1 MKLFLG
7 IAALLLTA
15 CAHLDPPTVALR
27 DVTVVNV
34 MDGSLRADQTVLI
47 TGNRITAVGPAAEIR
62 VSRNAAVVD
71 AAGGFLIPGLW
82 DMHVHSVANVAL
94 DMAVRSVAAMD
105 WHFPLFLAWGVTGVR
120 NMNDGTGDITLEL
133 TNSVKRRLAA
143 GELHGPRF
151 LANGPSIDG
160 DPPLGSN
167 SAVVRTADEARAAVN
182 KLVESGA
189 DFIKVYENLSREAYF
204 AIVDQA
210 RRRGIP
216 VDGHIPFRV
225 TPEEAADAG
234 QRTFEHVLAMAAG
247 CSTAAAAER
256 ERFARVLSPLAGAL
270 ALEGLAPM
278 TLFRHERAL
287 YDSRDPAAC
296 APTIA
301 AYLRNAVADT
311 PNVVAYRDVVTAQ
324 EILADTSRI
333 RFVPEVIRRNW
344 QAMLSTDLYRE
355 MQSVLRP
362 LVPLYSENARL
373 LNEAGVVLLAGT
385 DVGIPALIPGI
396 SLHEELELL
405 VEAGLTPPEAL
416 RTATINPARV
426 LGLADSLGSVEVG
439 KLADLVLLDADP
451 LADIRNTQRIRAVVA
466 DGRLYRRAD
475 LDRLLAE
482 VEELNRRVENR
493 EQ

>member
-1 MKLFLG
+1 MKKILVG
-7 IAALLLTA
+7 IVGLLLSA
-15 CAHLDPPTVALR
+15 CAHVNLPTVALR
-27 DVTVVNV
+27 NVTVVSV
-34 MDGSLRADQTVLI
+34 LDGSLRAGQTVLVA
-47 TGNRITAVGPAAEIR
+47 GNRITAMGPADEIG
-62 VSRNAAVVD
+62 VSNTADVVD

-94 DMAVRSVAAMD
+94 DMAVDSVAAMD

-120 NMNDGTGDITLEL
+120 NMNDGTGDVSLKL
-133 TNSVKRRLAA
+133 TNSIKRRLAT
-143 GELHGPRF
+143 GDLHGPRF
-151 LANGPSIDG
+151 VASGPSIDG

-167 SAVVRTADEARAAVN
+167 SAVVRTAQEARAVVN
-182 KLVESGA
+182 ELVESGT

-204 AIVDQA
+204 ALMDEAQRLSV
-210 RRRGIP
+210 P
-216 VDGHIPFRV
+216 VDGHVPFRV

-247 CSTAAAAER
+247 CSTSAAAER
-256 ERFARVLSPLAGAL
+256 ERFASVLSPLAGSA
-270 ALEGLAPM
+270 ALESLTPM
-278 TLFRHERAL
+278 VLFRHERAL

-296 APTIA
+296 APTID
-301 AYLRNAVADT
+301 AYLRNGVAET
-311 PNVVAYRDVVTAQ
+311 PNVVAYRNVVNAK
-324 EILADTSRI
+324 EMLADTSRMQ
-333 RFVPEVIRRNW
+333 FVPEVIRRNW
-344 QAMLSTDLYRE
+344 QAMLQTEVYRE

-373 LNEAGVVLLAGT
+373 LNEAGVLLLAGT

-405 VEAGLTPPEAL
+405 VEAGLTPLEAL
-416 RTATINPARV
+416 RTATLNPARV
-426 LGLADSLGSVEVG
+426 LGQADSLGSIEVG
-439 KLADLVLLDADP
+439 KLADLVLLDANP

-482 VEELNRRVENR
+482 
-493 EQ
+493 

>member
-62 VSRNAAVVD
+62 VSGNAAVID

-133 TNSVKRRLAA
+133 TNTVKRRLAA

-151 LANGPSIDG
+151 LANGPSVDG

-204 AIVDQA
+204 AIMDQA

-225 TPEEAADAG
+225 TPAEAAAAG

-247 CSTAAAAER
+247 CSATAAAER
-256 ERFARVLSPLAGAL
+256 ERFARVLSPLAGAR
-270 ALEGLAPM
+270 ALEGLPPM
-278 TLFRHERAL
+278 TLFHHERAL

-324 EILADTSRI
+324 EILADTSRM

-482 VEELNRRVENR
+482 SAHPVGSK
-493 EQ
+493 

>member
-34 MDGSLRADQTVLI
+34 MDGSLRADHTVLI
-47 TGNRITAVGPAAEIR
+47 TGNRLTAVGPAAEIR

-133 TNSVKRRLAA
+133 TNTVKRRLAA

-204 AIVDQA
+204 AIMDQA
-210 RRRGIP
+210 QRRGIR
-216 VDGHIPFRV
+216 VDGHVPFRV

-256 ERFARVLSPLAGAL
+256 ERFARVLSPLAGAP

-324 EILADTSRI
+324 EILADTSRM

-475 LDRLLAE
+475 LDRLLAGNAHP
-482 VEELNRRVENR
+482 VGSK
-493 EQ
+493 